1 MSTKRTQTGNRR
13 DKPPTA
19 QKDKQEDKPGTNAT
33 QPQPDPK
40 AEPIPGRQRPW
51 HPRSPYTTGN
61 D

>member
-1 MSTKRTQTGNRR
+1 VSNKRTQTENKP
-13 DKPPTA
+13 DKPATA
-19 QKDKQEDKPGTNAT
+19 QEGKQEDKPGTNAT
-33 QPQPDPK
+33 QPQPNPK

>member
-1 MSTKRTQTGNRR
+1 MSDKRPRTDDRR
-13 DKPPTA
+13 DKPPPP
-19 QKDKQEDKPGTNAT
+19 QEDKPGTNAP

-40 AEPIPGRQRPW
+40 AEPIPGRQRTW